1 MDRWHLAD
9 PSDKDSAWVPG
20 YFPASREATDAST
33 LRYENSL
40 YRRDASYLR
49 VKNIELGYSLP
60 HKVLKKIRIDKF
72 RIYVNVYNALT
83 FTDKVLKMF
92 DPERGEGNYGSNYS
106 YPLNKSVNVG
116 LNITF

>member
-1 MDRWHLAD
+1 M
-9 PSDKDSAWVPG
+9 
-20 YFPASREATDAST
+20 
-33 LRYENSL
+33 
-40 YRRDASYLR
+40 
-49 VKNIELGYSLP
+49 
-60 HKVLKKIRIDKF
+60 LKKIRIDKF

-92 DPERGEGNYGSNYS
+92 YPERGEGNYGSNYS